1 MRIRAM
7 GLKWRKALTWAA
19 LAAFLLLAVSAF
31 PHLHD
36 EVDEQPDRCVLC
48 HAQDAPIIAAGLPAS
63 PDPAVL
69 SAAVPV
75 ASPHIHGMT
84 PTGGGSRA
92 PPA

>member
-1 MRIRAM
+1 MMPNLRRM
-7 GLKWRKALTWAA
+7 LPWAA
-19 LAAFLLLAVSAF
+19 LGMLALLAFGAG

-36 EVDEQPDRCVLC
+36 EGEGQGERCVLC
-48 HAQDAPIIAAGLPAS
+48 HAQDTPFTAVGLQAN

-69 SAAVPV
+69 TAVVPV
-75 ASPHIHGMT
+75 AAPHVHWIA